1 MGFGVGEAALIAMAV
16 GTAVAAGAG
25 TYSAIDA
32 HQGAKAS
39 EKAAKNAA
47 MAQAEI
53 AGKAAAKE
61 DAIRRDAEA
70 ATVSEAKN
78 LELSEGLKKKKR
90 GVKSSYTAVGAGSGN
105 MEGTSLTPIG
115 GSGEQ
120 EV

>member
-1 MGFGVGEAALIAMAV
+1 MGFGVDTALW
-16 GTAVAAGAG
+16 VAAIGTLAAASAG

-39 EKAAKNAA
+39 EKAARNAA
-47 MAQAEI
+47 EAQAEI

-61 DAIRRDAEA
+61 EATRREAEA
-70 ATVSEAKN
+70 ATVGEAKN

-90 GVKSSYTAVGAGSGN
+90 GVKSSYTAVGSGAGN
-105 MEGTSLTPIG
+105 LEGTTLTPIG
-115 GSGEQ
+115 GSGE